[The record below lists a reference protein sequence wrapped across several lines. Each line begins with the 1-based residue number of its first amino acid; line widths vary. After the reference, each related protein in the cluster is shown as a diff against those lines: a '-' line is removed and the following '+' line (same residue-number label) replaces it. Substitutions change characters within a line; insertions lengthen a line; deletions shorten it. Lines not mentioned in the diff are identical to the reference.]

1 MALFLDTQTKGV
13 SIAKT
18 MVSSVASPEFYA
30 SCLLYYRG
38 HFTYKDSGTFWS
50 FEGLKVYIDQLH
62 VWYRVNINHSIKY
75 ST

>member
-18 MVSSVASPEFYA
+18 MVSSVASPKFYA

-38 HFTYKDSGTFWS
+38 NFTYKENWKD
-50 FEGLKVYIDQLH
+50 
-62 VWYRVNINHSIKY
+62 
-75 ST
+75 

>member
-18 MVSSVASPEFYA
+18 MVSSVAFPEFYA

-38 HFTYKDSGTFWS
+38 NFTYKENWK
-50 FEGLKVYIDQLH
+50 E
-62 VWYRVNINHSIKY
+62 
-75 ST
+75 